1 MWRGPSGSEG
11 GISRCRV
18 PVTAA
23 ICYYRHMLRHIEIV
37 LRRRGVTCVA
47 ALLDDQAPRTCR
59 AVWEALPQEGDVY
72 HAKYA
77 GNEFYA
83 LVPAFPAEPLGIEH
97 GSIVPARGDV
107 GYLYLPAGVRLP
119 ADAQPSL
126 SGQAAVDLALFY
138 DRNNILLSPSEGY
151 LPCNVFATIV
161 RNLDQVTAAGNDIWR
176 AGAIGERLC
185 FRRLEQTALEQWG
198 LA

>member
-1 MWRGPSGSEG
+1 M
-11 GISRCRV
+11 
-18 PVTAA
+18 
-23 ICYYRHMLRHIEIV
+23 HMARYMEITLRK
-37 LRRRGVTCVA
+37 RGVACVA

-77 GNEFYA
+77 SNEFYA
-83 LVPAFPAEPLGIEH
+83 LVPAFPDEPLGIEN

-107 GYLYLPAGVRLP
+107 GYFYLPAGMRLP

-126 SGQAAVDLALFY
+126 GGQAAVDLALFY

-151 LPCNVFATIV
+151 LTCNVFATVV
-161 RNLDQVTAAGNDIWR
+161 RHLDEVTAAGNDIWR
-176 AGAIGERLC
+176 AGAIGERLS
-185 FRRLEQTALEQWG
+185 FRRLEGAALEQWE

>member
-1 MWRGPSGSEG
+1 
-11 GISRCRV
+11 
-18 PVTAA
+18 
-23 ICYYRHMLRHIEIV
+23 MLRYIEIT

-83 LVPAFPAEPLGIEH
+83 LIPAFPAEPLGIEH

-119 ADAQPSL
+119 ADAQRSL
-126 SGQAAVDLALFY
+126 SGQAVVDLALFY
-138 DRNNILLSPSEGY
+138 DRNNILLSPSEGF

-185 FRRLEQTALEQWG
+185 FRRLEQTALAHWG